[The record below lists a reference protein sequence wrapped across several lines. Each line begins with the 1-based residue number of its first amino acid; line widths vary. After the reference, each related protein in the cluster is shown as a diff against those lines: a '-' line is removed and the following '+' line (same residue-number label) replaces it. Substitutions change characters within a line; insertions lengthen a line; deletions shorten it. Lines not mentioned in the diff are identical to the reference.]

1 MSKPENEVEILQ
13 ALQREAEA
21 TAGKTATDLF
31 RKQASRKTVQ
41 QRSGELQESAG
52 RLLDKAIETG
62 KELEHDADRALHN
75 LAARIET
82 ATAELEDAARK
93 RPIATLLTAVTIGIV
108 IGQILSRK

>member
-13 ALQREAEA
+13 ALQREAEE
-21 TAGKTATDLF
+21 L
-31 RKQASRKTVQ
+31 RKKRRQSSLETSKQENRQ
-41 QRSGELQESAG
+41 QRPDELQESTE

-62 KELEHDADRALHN
+62 KELERDADQALHN

-82 ATAELEDAARK
+82 AATELEDATRK
-93 RPIATLLTAVTIGIV
+93 RPIAALLTAVTVGIV